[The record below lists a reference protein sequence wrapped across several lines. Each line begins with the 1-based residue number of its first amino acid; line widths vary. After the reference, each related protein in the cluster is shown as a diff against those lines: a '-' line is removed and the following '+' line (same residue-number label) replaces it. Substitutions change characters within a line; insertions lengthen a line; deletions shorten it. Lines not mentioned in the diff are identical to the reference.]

1 MNILTILSAF
11 TLCWMLIEITVFLSS
26 KLTTSN
32 NNQLSYESFIWSLRI
47 VAVLL
52 LGGLII
58 FMDLSNDFDLKSHIF
73 VCRI

>member
-1 MNILTILSAF
+1 MNTLTILTAF

-26 KLTTSN
+26 KLTATN
-32 NNQLSYESFIWSLRI
+32 NTQLSYESFIWSLRI
-47 VAVLL
+47 IAVLL

-73 VCRI
+73 VYRI

>member
-1 MNILTILSAF
+1 MNILTILTAF

-47 VAVLL
+47 LAFLL

>member
-1 MNILTILSAF
+1 MNILTILTAF

-32 NNQLSYESFIWSLRI
+32 NTQLSYESFIWSLRI

>member
-1 MNILTILSAF
+1 MNILTILTAF

-26 KLTTSN
+26 KLTTTN
-32 NNQLSYESFIWSLRI
+32 NTQLSYESFIWSLRI
-47 VAVLL
+47 LAVLL

>member
-1 MNILTILSAF
+1 MNILTILTAF
-11 TLCWMLIEITVFLSS
+11 ALCWMLIEITVFLSS

>member
-1 MNILTILSAF
+1 MNILTILTAF
-11 TLCWMLIEITVFLSS
+11 ALWWVVIEITVFLSS
-26 KLTTSN
+26 KLTDSN
-32 NNQLSYESFIWSLRI
+32 NTQLSYESFIWSLRI

>member
-1 MNILTILSAF
+1 MNILTILTAF
-11 TLCWMLIEITVFLSS
+11 ALCWMLIEITVFLSS
-26 KLTTSN
+26 KLTASN
-32 NNQLSYESFIWSLRI
+32 NTQLSYESFIWSLRI
-47 VAVLL
+47 IAVLL

>member
-1 MNILTILSAF
+1 MNILTILTAF

-26 KLTTSN
+26 KLTTTN
-32 NNQLSYESFIWSLRI
+32 NTQLSYESFIWSLRI
-47 VAVLL
+47 IAVLL

>member
-1 MNILTILSAF
+1 MNILTILTAF
-11 TLCWMLIEITVFLSS
+11 ALCWVVIEITVFLSS
-26 KLTTSN
+26 KLTATN
-32 NNQLSYESFIWSLRI
+32 NTQLAYESFIWSLRI

>member
-1 MNILTILSAF
+1 MNILTILTAF
-11 TLCWMLIEITVFLSS
+11 ALCWMLIEITVFLSS

-32 NNQLSYESFIWSLRI
+32 NTQLSYESFIWSLRI